1 MSKDSFKN
9 FVRKNP
15 SLISFVN
22 SKEKT
27 WQDFY
32 EMYEL
37 YGENSSVWS
46 KYLYKSSNTRSS
58 FLKPEDAVKELVTM
72 IKGIDLASI
81 QKGITNVQKTISL
94 VQDLGI
100 GSSKDISKY
109 EARPTFRH
117 FDD

>member
-1 MSKDSFKN
+1 MSKDSFKS
-9 FVRKNP
+9 FVRKYP
-15 SLISFVN
+15 SLMSFVN
-22 SKEKT
+22 NKEKT
-27 WQDFY
+27 WQEFY

-37 YGENSSVWS
+37 YGENSNVWN
-46 KYLYKSSNTRSS
+46 KYIYKTSNIRSS
-58 FLKPEDAVKELVTM
+58 TLKPEEAVKELVTM

-100 GSSKDISKY
+100 GSSKDISNY

-117 FDD
+117 LDD

>member
-1 MSKDSFKN
+1 MSKDSFKS
-9 FVRKNP
+9 FVRRNP
-15 SLISFVN
+15 SLMSFVN
-22 SKEKT
+22 NKEKT

-37 YGENSSVWS
+37 YGENSSVWN
-46 KYLYKSSNTRSS
+46 KYLTFNNSTRSS
-58 FLKPEDAVKELVTM
+58 SLKPEDAVKELVTM

-100 GSSKDISKY
+100 GSAKDISNY